1 MLNKILN
8 FQKPFTTFKWG
19 VMYMTFKAKFY
30 FMIQGNKS
38 LKNQHF
44 FIQFEIRIIFQK
56 KMQNLVEFIHLQEK
70 KKSYSS
76 KVNTKN
82 VRY

>member
-1 MLNKILN
+1 MMLIDYPHSKNIHNLKFLKIKNMLNKILN

-38 LKNQHF
+38 LKN
-44 FIQFEIRIIFQK
+44 
-56 KMQNLVEFIHLQEK
+56 
-70 KKSYSS
+70 
-76 KVNTKN
+76 
-82 VRY
+82 